1 MAANRDKKVALRVAL
16 RPMGDVA
23 ILDMLQEHGVISD
36 NTVKWA
42 DLSPRDA
49 EAALVWLLK
58 RAASG
63 RG

>member
-1 MAANRDKKVALRVAL
+1 MVANKDPKAALRVAM
-16 RPMGDVA
+16 RPMGDNA
-23 ILDMLQEHGVISD
+23 ILDNLQEHGAISD